1 MQMVKKALRKL
12 WIIKLGIILCF
23 TPLVVFSASFTQ
35 NSPGE
40 ARDYF
45 GKFSNPSKQQSNPI
59 GGYSY
64 GCLAGGQILLRVV
77 QLGRPCDFLV
87 TETGVTQFYWII

>member
-1 MQMVKKALRKL
+1 MQMVKKAVKKL
-12 WIIKLGIILCF
+12 SIIKVAIILCF
-23 TPLVVFSASFTQ
+23 TPFVAFSASFTQ

-45 GKFSNPSKQQSNPI
+45 GKFSNPSKQESNPI

-64 GCLAGGQILLRVV
+64 GCLAGGPPAKQ
-77 QLGRPCDFLV
+77 PY
-87 TETGVTQFYWII
+87 E